1 MKKSVKQELDKILKK
16 YVWKSVE
23 EIRWYPISRDQ
34 KFSEDFIREFKDK
47 VNWENISYYQ
57 KLSYRFILEFQDNLD
72 LKELENREIIKVK
85 KAKMII
91 EPAKNILKSVE
102 HQIINKF
109 DLMDLE

>member
-1 MKKSVKQELDKILKK
+1 VKKSVKQELDKILKK

-23 EIRWYPISRDQ
+23 EIRWYPISRD
-34 KFSEDFIREFKDK
+34 
-47 VNWENISYYQ
+47 Q

>member
-23 EIRWYPISRDQ
+23 EIRWYPISRD
-34 KFSEDFIREFKDK
+34 
-47 VNWENISYYQ
+47 Q